1 MSANG
6 MREGAYDPLE
16 DAVLAAM
23 VASGHK
29 GARFAATALDAGPLP
44 VSRLAWG
51 EVPDDAPTT
60 PCLGPLDDVEG
71 NGRGPT

>member
-6 MREGAYDPLE
+6 MREGAHDPLE

-23 VASGHK
+23 VAS
-29 GARFAATALDAGPLP
+29 
-44 VSRLAWG
+44 AWG
-51 EVPDDAPTT
+51 EVPDDAPTS
-60 PCLGPLDDVEG
+60 PMLLPLDDIEG